1 MKTDLSLRKTNVQ
14 TGSCHQ
20 VTVCSTIAERQN
32 KNTQKQREG
41 KRSATRCVC
50 VRECACASVY
60 GTNSSKK
67 TPIINNIIDRTW
79 RYLYTE
85 RMSPSDF
92 LPPRQ
97 TSGSAVKT

>member
-1 MKTDLSLRKTNVQ
+1 MKTNLSLRKTNVQ

-41 KRSATRCVC
+41 TRSATRCMCTCACVYACVC
-50 VRECACASVY
+50 VCVSMY

-67 TPIINNIIDRTW
+67 TPIINNI
-79 RYLYTE
+79 
-85 RMSPSDF
+85 
-92 LPPRQ
+92 
-97 TSGSAVKT
+97 GV